1 MDINNKMLE
10 DLASELGLPNQ
21 NDVGMKQA
29 ERKAESYKNKSDDE
43 LIQEILK
50 LKGAMQNDKATY
62 NKQMG
67 TLKALRG
74 VMQGEQKARLE
85 KIITLLES

>member
-50 LKGAMQNDKATY
+50 LKGAMQNDKDTY

>member
-85 KIITLLES
+85 KIIALLES